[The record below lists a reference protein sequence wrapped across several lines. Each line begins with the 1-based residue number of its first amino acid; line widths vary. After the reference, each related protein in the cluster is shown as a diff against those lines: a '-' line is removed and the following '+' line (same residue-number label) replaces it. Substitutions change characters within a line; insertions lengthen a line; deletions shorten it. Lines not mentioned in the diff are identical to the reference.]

1 MKTDILFIRSV
12 PLERDSRS
20 VKMVSEYRQRG
31 MRVMSLIWSRG
42 EPPSNAPDT
51 ATCKVRSG
59 YGRGL
64 GGISARLAFMLF
76 IAFNMIRDRRKFNV
90 VHVVDLDTGI
100 IGVPIAR
107 LLGKPIIYDAFDH
120 IGAIAGHGWLGR
132 LLAHVERFLI
142 SQASIVIFP
151 DPIRLEQYGV
161 VYTEKICIIGNIPD
175 IATLPRLAKA
185 RREAPLQL
193 VYIGT
198 LEAKHRG
205 LEYLPEVCSALGT
218 RIEVVVGGMG
228 ELHSFF
234 EEASARLT
242 NLTYIG
248 QRDYEAALIQM
259 AKADCLY
266 GPYLLTAPA
275 HFYASP
281 NKMYEH
287 LALGKPLITNTGTP
301 PAKLVQNVRSG
312 FLFDGSMVDLLRLLA
327 EVNRQECTRVGR
339 QARAA
344 WIREFCGLREQQLE
358 SFFAQMD
365 VIISSKSRIASQK
378 RTDVTN
384 GKDNNFVPK
393 GPLDRS

>member
-1 MKTDILFIRSV
+1 MKADILFIRSV

-31 MRVMSLIWSRG
+31 MRVMSIIWSRG
-42 EPPSNAPDT
+42 EVPSNAPNT
-51 ATCKVRSG
+51 ATCTVRSG

-64 GGISARLAFMLF
+64 GGIGARLVFMWF
-76 IAFNMIRDRRKFNV
+76 IAFTMIRDRRKFNL
-90 VHVVDLDTGI
+90 VHVVDFDTGI
-100 IGVPIAR
+100 MGVPIAR

-120 IGAIAGHGWLGR
+120 ISAIAGFGLLGR

-142 SQASIVIFP
+142 RQASIVIFP

-161 VYTEKICIIGNIPD
+161 AYTEKICFIGNIPD
-175 IATLPRLAKA
+175 IATVPRRAEA
-185 RREAPLQL
+185 RREASLQL

-205 LEYLPEVCSALGT
+205 LEYLPEVCSALGA

-242 NLTYIG
+242 NLTYVG
-248 QRDYEAALIQM
+248 QRDYDAALIQM
-259 AKADCLY
+259 AKADYLY

-301 PAKLVQNVRSG
+301 PARLVQNIRSG
-312 FLFDGSMVDLLRLLA
+312 FLFDGSMADLLRLLSK
-327 EVNRQECTRVGR
+327 VNRQECIRVGR

-358 SFFAQMD
+358 SFFGQMNL
-365 VIISSKSRIASQK
+365 VLSSKNLITSQK
-378 RTDVTN
+378 N
-384 GKDNNFVPK
+384 
-393 GPLDRS
+393 LM